1 MSFLDN
7 LDWRNAEKDFDPAKK
22 VSEEDLKKILQA
34 IRMAPSSWGVQPY
47 HIYVIG
53 DQATK
58 LKLKEKGYNQKQY
71 EDSSHTLV
79 FCGRNDL
86 KNRIDKYFDL
96 ATGGDAE
103 KRKAM
108 SEYEKMMSGSLE
120 SKNPEDGMNWAYRQ
134 AYLALGFGLAACA
147 ELKIDS
153 CPMEGFDPAGFD
165 QILNLPA
172 NIKSVATLSIGYRKD
187 VPHMPGQG
195 VVSRGVRDP
204 KVRFPEEDL
213 FSKI

>member
-1 MSFLDN
+1 MSLLDN
-7 LDWRNAEKDFDPAKK
+7 LEWRNAEKSFDPAKK
-22 VSEEDLKKILQA
+22 VSEEDLAKILHA
-34 IRMAPSSWGVQPY
+34 ISMAPSSWGVQPY
-47 HIYVIG
+47 HVYVIS

-58 LKLKEKGYNQKQY
+58 LKLKEKGYNQQQY

-86 KNRIDKYFDL
+86 AARVDQYFTL
-96 ATGGDAE
+96 ATGGDTE

-108 SEYEKMMSGSLE
+108 VDYENMMKGSLT
-120 SKNPEDGMNWAYRQ
+120 SKSSDDGMNWAYRQ
-134 AYLALGFGLAACA
+134 TYLALGFGLAACA

-172 NIKSVATLSIGYRKD
+172 NMKSVATLSIGYRKD
-187 VPHMPGQG
+187 VPHMP
-195 VVSRGVRDP
+195 
-204 KVRFPEEDL
+204 KVRFPDEDL
-213 FSKI
+213 FTKI

>member
-1 MSFLDN
+1 MSLLDN
-7 LDWRNAEKDFDPAKK
+7 LEWRNAEKSFDPTKK
-22 VSEEDLKKILQA
+22 VSEEDLAKILHA

-47 HIYVIG
+47 HVYVIS

-58 LKLKEKGYNQKQY
+58 LKLKEKGYNQQQY
-71 EDSSHTLV
+71 EDSSHILV

-86 KNRIDKYFDL
+86 AARVDKYFTL

-103 KRKAM
+103 KRKTM
-108 SEYEKMMSGSLE
+108 VDYENMMKGSLT
-120 SKNPEDGMNWAYRQ
+120 SKSPDDGMNWAYRQ

-172 NIKSVATLSIGYRKD
+172 NMKSVATLSIGYRKD
-187 VPHMPGQG
+187 VPHT
-195 VVSRGVRDP
+195 P
-204 KVRFPEEDL
+204 KVRFPDEDL
-213 FSKI
+213 FTRI

>member
-7 LDWRNAEKDFDPAKK
+7 LDWRNAQKNFDPAKK
-22 VSEEDLKKILQA
+22 VSAEDLAKILHA
-34 IRMAPSSWGVQPY
+34 IRMAPSSWGAQPY

-58 LKLKEKGYNQKQY
+58 LKLKERGYNQQQY

-86 KNRIDKYFDL
+86 ADRVNKYFEL
-96 ATGGDAE
+96 ASGGDAE

-108 SEYEKMMSGSLE
+108 DSYEKMMRGSLE
-120 SKNPEDGMNWAYRQ
+120 SKNPEDGMNWAYHQ
-134 AYLALGFGLAACA
+134 TYIALGFGLAACA

-153 CPMEGFDPAGFD
+153 CPMEGFDPTGFD

-187 VPHMPGQG
+187 VANMP
-195 VVSRGVRDP
+195 
-204 KVRFPEEDL
+204 KIRFPDKDL
-213 FSKI
+213 FTKI